1 MSSASTKIITNRQ
14 LNFTLSPVDT
24 HNVKKMPHT
33 LQHYVIDGTWNHHQS
48 IILDTILD
56 AVFKIAYRN
65 YSKMPQSWRSQKVL
79 QTIDGFLK
87 KSINPSNISFL
98 SSPPLEAYSNYSG
111 YDIVA
116 HLKEIYAREGDINNK
131 INFEKFVDN
140 KLENYKPYQDFLKEM
155 SENNLPL
162 FSDIIIPFDSLK
174 LIKRFPFLDEYRY
187 TLFDHLK
194 IIEATKFKLNYK
206 IKYIESR
213 PKYDEKG
220 KLVERGR
227 LVDLH
232 YKMQDFQNIFFVEG
246 DKRNFKLNFKSP
258 LSKLVIY
265 NTLIMDTD
273 WFPVEAMAL
282 SKNAYFL
289 FKRFVL
295 NKVSGKHKAESIMLN
310 FDDAKAF
317 LDFSWS
323 NDRGVHKAIAK
334 ALTDMVEKGLV
345 SGYQQNR
352 NHGWERS
359 YDLSFNHNGAGAGVD
374 AGDADD

>member
-1 MSSASTKIITNRQ
+1 MSSASNKIITNRQ

-33 LQHYVIDGTWNHHQS
+33 LQHYEIDGTWNHHQS

-65 YSKMPQSWRSQKVL
+65 YSKYPQSWRSQKVL
-79 QTIDGFLK
+79 NVIASPPNNQV
-87 KSINPSNISFL
+87 NPSVIAFL
-98 SSPPLEAYSNYSG
+98 SLSPREAYIKRCG
-111 YDIVA
+111 YDFIA
-116 HLKEIYAREGDINNK
+116 NLKETYDNSENLKRHFTLDQYVDRDFENNRE
-131 INFEKFVDN
+131 
-140 KLENYKPYQDFLKEM
+140 YQDFLKSM
-155 SENNLPL
+155 TENGSPL
-162 FSDIIIPFDSLK
+162 NFDLK
-174 LIKRFPFLDEYRY
+174 ITFGYLTLLKKFPFLEAYKY
-187 TLFDHLK
+187 TLFDYIK
-194 IIEATKFKLNYK
+194 KIEATKFKLNYK

-213 PKYDEKG
+213 PNYDEKG

-232 YKMQDFQNIFFVEG
+232 YKMRDFQNIFFVEG
-246 DKRNFKLNFKSP
+246 DKQKFTLNFKSP

-273 WFPVEAMAL
+273 WFPVEALAL

-289 FKRFVL
+289 FKRFIL
-295 NKVSGKHKAESIMLN
+295 NKVSGKHKAESITLN
-310 FDDAKAF
+310 FDDAKTF

-323 NDRGVHKAIAK
+323 NDRGVHKAIVK

-359 YDLSFNHNGAGAGVD
+359 YDLSFNHNGAGAGVN

>member
-1 MSSASTKIITNRQ
+1 MSPRDAYTKK
-14 LNFTLSPVDT
+14 L
-24 HNVKKMPHT
+24 
-33 LQHYVIDGTWNHHQS
+33 
-48 IILDTILD
+48 
-56 AVFKIAYRN
+56 
-65 YSKMPQSWRSQKVL
+65 
-79 QTIDGFLK
+79 
-87 KSINPSNISFL
+87 
-98 SSPPLEAYSNYSG
+98 G
-111 YDIVA
+111 YDVVA
-116 HLKEIYAREGDINNK
+116 NLKEIYENDDNLKRRLTFEQYVDH
-131 INFEKFVDN
+131 NFEN
-140 KLENYKPYQDFLKEM
+140 NSGYQDFLKSM
-155 SENNLPL
+155 TENGSPL
-162 FSDIIIPFDSLK
+162 NFDLK
-174 LIKRFPFLDEYRY
+174 ITFGYLTLLKKFPFLEAYKY
-187 TLFDHLK
+187 TLFDYIK
-194 IIEATKFKLNYK
+194 KIEATKFKLNYK

-213 PKYDEKG
+213 PNYDEKG

-232 YKMQDFQNIFFVEG
+232 YKMRDFQNIFFVEG

-273 WFPVEAMAL
+273 WFPVEALAL

-295 NKVSGKHKAESIMLN
+295 NKVSGKHKAESITLN
-310 FDDAKAF
+310 FDDAKTF

-323 NDRGVHKAIAK
+323 NDRGVHKAIVK

-374 AGDADD
+374 AGAADD